1 MAHVMTRDARSTP
14 TLLAYP
20 FRPFFLL
27 AALYAAA
34 GVVAWVGYL
43 FGGWPVP
50 LGDSPV
56 RWHAHEM
63 LLGFLPAAIT
73 GFLLTAMTNWT
84 GAPPLA
90 GRDLLALV
98 ALWLAGRVAMWTG
111 VWLPAWLAA
120 VVDLAYLPVLAIYVA
135 RVLLRYGNRRN
146 LFLAGVIGL
155 FALTNLLFH
164 LQALGWAMTAVAG
177 ERLALNLITL
187 LMVVI
192 AGRITPAFTAN
203 WLRIHGENPDVV
215 QRLSGLD
222 RAAIAATAL
231 MIPVDLIPGLPWAGP
246 LLALAA
252 CVVNGARLTLW
263 SGWHVWREPLLWILH
278 LGYLWIVLAL
288 LLKGLQPFA
297 GGIIPS
303 AWIHAISA
311 GAAGT
316 LIMGVMTRVSLGH
329 TGRALS
335 LPRFGVSMYAAVLA
349 AGLLRVAAALGLL
362 DYRLGVTTS
371 ALAWAVGF
379 TLFLIAYWPILSRPR
394 ADGMPG

>member
-1 MAHVMTRDARSTP
+1 MAHVMSAHARNAP
-14 TLLAYP
+14 ILLAYP

-27 AALYAAA
+27 AALYAAV
-34 GVVAWVGYL
+34 GVLAWVGYL
-43 FGGWPVP
+43 FGGWPLS
-50 LGDSPV
+50 LGDAPV

-90 GRDLLALV
+90 GRGLLALV
-98 ALWLAGRVAMWTG
+98 ALWLAGRAAMWTG
-111 VWLPAWLAA
+111 TWLPAWLVAA
-120 VVDLAYLPVLAIYVA
+120 VDLAYLPVLAIYIA

-155 FALTNLLFH
+155 FALANLLFH
-164 LQALGWAMTAVAG
+164 LQALGWTATAIAG

-203 WLRIHGENPDVV
+203 WLRIHGEDPDVV
-215 QRLSGLD
+215 QRLPNLD

-231 MIPVDLIPGLPWAGP
+231 MIPVDLIPGLPLAGA

-252 CVVNGARLTLW
+252 SVANGARLTLW

-278 LGYLWIVLAL
+278 LGYLWIVAAL

-297 GGIIPS
+297 DGIIPT
-303 AWIHAISA
+303 AWIHAVTA

-335 LPRFGVSMYAAVLA
+335 LPPFGLGMYAAVLA

-362 DYRLGVTTS
+362 DYRLGVSAS

-379 TLFLIAYWPILSRPR
+379 GLFVIAYWPILSRPR
-394 ADGMPG
+394 ADGRPG